1 MKNAAGSA
9 GPGVAVG
16 RVVAPHGTAGL
27 LKVLPSTDFPER
39 CYDLKE
45 VTCELR
51 GTRRLVTVERAALH
65 GRFWLIKFAGIDT
78 REEAAALRGAWILIR
93 PEERVILPAG
103 SYYYDQLI
111 GLKVYNT
118 AGECLGQIKDII
130 PGAAHDLYLVR
141 RDEPDEKEFLLPAV
155 KAFVL
160 EIDLSGGRIIA
171 EPPAGLMEL
180 ER

>member
-1 MKNAAGSA
+1 MKNGP
-9 GPGVAVG
+9 GTGKPGVAVG
-16 RVVAPHGTAGL
+16 RVLAPHGTAGL
-27 LKVLPSTDFPER
+27 LKVLPTTDFPER

-45 VTCELR
+45 VACELR
-51 GTRRLVTVERAALH
+51 GAVRRFAVEEASLY

-93 PEERVILPAG
+93 PEERVVLPAG

-118 AGECLGQIKDII
+118 AGECLGQVINII
-130 PGAAHDLYLVR
+130 PGAAHDFYLIKR
-141 RDEPDEKEFLLPAV
+141 ELPGEKEFLLPAV
-155 KAFVL
+155 KAMVR

-171 EPPAGLMEL
+171 DPPEGLMEL
-180 ER
+180 EL